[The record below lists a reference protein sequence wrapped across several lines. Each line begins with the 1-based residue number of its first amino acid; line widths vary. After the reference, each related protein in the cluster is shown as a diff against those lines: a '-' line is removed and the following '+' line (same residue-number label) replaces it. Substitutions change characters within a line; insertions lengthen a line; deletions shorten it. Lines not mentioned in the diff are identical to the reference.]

1 MGLVSGKILKQKGGR
16 KMSNQIN
23 HRKEKVSS
31 KQLMSIVLFINFQN
45 YPCVELTNV
54 NGSVNFGGMKRA
66 LMQIIT

>member
-1 MGLVSGKILKQKGGR
+1 
-16 KMSNQIN
+16 MSNQIN

-45 YPCVELTNV
+45 YPCGELTNV

>member
-45 YPCVELTNV
+45 YPCGELTNV